1 MPPKRDPEVAT
12 RDRNPAEVALARFLD
27 GDLFK
32 EHVLSRLNHTDISCL
47 CNVNSGLR
55 IYIKAAR
62 PHIGPFMY
70 VSRFVRSL
78 ESFEWAL
85 ANGLTFQGRQ
95 TRQGHRTL
103 AHAVK
108 AGNLDVI
115 KRVMA
120 ALREA
125 DPYFRLPNKEL
136 STFRQRAWLNNKVE
150 VMEWVVTN
158 GTFDKDSAH
167 FLSQDNML
175 RCLVDGGQLPML
187 KWWFEKYGASDIIL
201 SKRQFTKAAASRG
214 GLEVLKWLVE
224 NGFKFSADCLAAAA
238 QGGALECI
246 EYLREIGCP
255 WSNKVAKI
263 NMVAGAALWLP
274 KPGHFNFDTYNPV
287 AVEKYVQVLRYLME
301 TGCPYDALSVLK
313 QLDDMFDSNT
323 HTGCRHAA
331 NAANGEY
338 PENFGP
344 NLEWI
349 RQRAQQ

>member
-62 PHIGPFMY
+62 PHIGPFMC

-125 DPYFRLPNKEL
+125 DPYFRLPNKEW

-201 SKRQFTKAAASRG
+201 SKRQFTRQPRHVVGS
-214 GLEVLKWLVE
+214 
-224 NGFKFSADCLAAAA
+224 KF
-238 QGGALECI
+238 
-246 EYLREIGCP
+246 
-255 WSNKVAKI
+255 
-263 NMVAGAALWLP
+263 
-274 KPGHFNFDTYNPV
+274 
-287 AVEKYVQVLRYLME
+287 
-301 TGCPYDALSVLK
+301 
-313 QLDDMFDSNT
+313 
-323 HTGCRHAA
+323 
-331 NAANGEY
+331 
-338 PENFGP
+338 
-344 NLEWI
+344 
-349 RQRAQQ
+349 